1 MKPGRGLPIPE
12 GGRLE
17 GSATPIPAIRG
28 WAIRPGECGQ
38 VGLES
43 LIVRFPW
50 DGPVARTGKP
60 SLESPS
66 LVRCTRPRPEVGF
79 FACKPEVAYGRLQRY
94 STLSCLGTVSLFGRV
109 VEHEYGYRAEKVRVD
124 ALWLVQ
130 EALPRRLRLRIADV
144 AEDLEARYRCRLV
157 LQRSFRAAVWAA
169 CATLGERA
177 A

>member
-1 MKPGRGLPIPE
+1 MRPGRGLPIP
-12 GGRLE
+12 GGPRS
-17 GSATPIPAIRG
+17 GGASSPIRAIRG
-28 WAIRPGECGQ
+28 WAIRSETAGQ
-38 VGLES
+38 VRLES

-60 SLESPS
+60 TLEAPS
-66 LVRCTRPRPEVGF
+66 LVRCTGPRPEVGF

-109 VEHEYGYRAEKVRVD
+109 VEHEHGYRAEKVRVD
-124 ALWLVQ
+124 ALWLVR
-130 EALPRRLRLRIADV
+130 EALPRRLRLHIAPV
-144 AEDLEARYRCRLV
+144 AEELEERYRCRLV